1 MHLTLAFLCVLF
13 AACASG
19 LTIGLM
25 SMDELEL
32 EIKER
37 VGTEEEVGVAGVG
50 GVCVYVWGC
59 ASVCVG

>member
-13 AACASG
+13 AAFASG

-37 VGTEEEVGVAGVG
+37 VGTEEEVGVLV
-50 GVCVYVWGC
+50 
-59 ASVCVG
+59 

>member
-1 MHLTLAFLCVLF
+1 MTLAFLCVLF

-37 VGTEEEVGVAGVG
+37 VGTEEEVG
-50 GVCVYVWGC
+50 
-59 ASVCVG
+59 